1 MRKGKA
7 REVKAWNPSSRSG
20 TCNLWR
26 IITFENST
34 MPMSTTTAS
43 SNTFIMAS
51 KKWRKINLHLAV
63 HRKALNVM
71 VVICNKIHHSVCMC
85 SELFHIQ
92 GLAQPGS
99 SQCFSSPATIIT
111 KRKCPMQ
118 NVRSTKPYIWFLCK
132 IGDQPQHFTTKEWK
146 KLTPSSLSKY
156 LSKDFIGLLKS
167 GIHQCI
173 QLPSPPPPPSQV

>member
-1 MRKGKA
+1 
-7 REVKAWNPSSRSG
+7 
-20 TCNLWR
+20 
-26 IITFENST
+26 
-34 MPMSTTTAS
+34 
-43 SNTFIMAS
+43 
-51 KKWRKINLHLAV
+51 
-63 HRKALNVM
+63 
-71 VVICNKIHHSVCMC
+71 
-85 SELFHIQ
+85 
-92 GLAQPGS
+92 
-99 SQCFSSPATIIT
+99 
-111 KRKCPMQ
+111 MQ